1 MSFIW
6 HSLSGRLLFLTLA
19 FVMLAEIMIF
29 VPSSARFRH
38 DFLIEHLEKGR
49 IAALA
54 ATEARNGMP
63 SAPLQAQV
71 LAEAE
76 LYSVVLTHEGRRR
89 PILNRPMTAPVSA
102 TYYLDNA
109 SVGTLIVDA
118 MAAFARTEPRYI
130 RVVGSPSAGAM
141 DSVEVVLAEENLRA
155 ALFDYGERIFYLSLL
170 ISVFTASLVYLS
182 VNLFLL
188 RPIRRVIDG
197 IIRFREDPE
206 DASRV
211 LQPSGA
217 RGEIGLAEREL
228 AQTQQEV
235 LGALKQKSRLAA
247 LGEAVAK
254 INHDLRN
261 MLASSQL
268 LADRLETSKDPLVRR
283 VGPKL
288 IASLDRAIQLCQQT
302 LAYGK
307 AEERPPMLQPTPVAR
322 LAAEVRAALGY
333 ETDHEGVD
341 RRSAQRPAPG
351 EPMLN
356 GAETVAFA
364 PAPRKDAPQAANSA
378 APPPIEFVTRAPE
391 ELTVLC
397 DPQHMFR
404 ALLNLC
410 RNAQQAMEASGRG
423 GALAIEARRA
433 EDRVEIDVVDDG
445 PGLPEKARAHLFKA
459 FKGSVSRGGSGL
471 GLAIAAELARAH
483 GGALTLVASSDQ
495 GTRFRISLPDRPADL
510 AAAQTVRAAADALRP
525 EDAA

>member
-1 MSFIW
+1 MSLIW
-6 HSLSGRLLFLTLA
+6 HSLSGRLLFLTLV
-19 FVMLAEIMIF
+19 FVMIAEILIF

-38 DFLIEHLEKGR
+38 DFLYERLEKGR

-76 LYSVVLTHEGRRR
+76 LYSVVLTNDGRRR
-89 PILNRPMTAPVSA
+89 PILSRPMTGPVA
-102 TYYLDNA
+102 QTYNLNDM
-109 SVGTLIVDA
+109 SIWTRIVDA
-118 MAAFARTEPRYI
+118 MRAFFRTEPRYI
-130 RVVGSPSAGAM
+130 RVVGAPAAGLM
-141 DSVEVVLAEENLRA
+141 DSVEVVLHERILLTAMY
-155 ALFDYGERIFYLSLL
+155 DYGERIFVLSLI
-170 ISVFTASLVYLS
+170 ISVFTASLVYVS

-188 RPIRRVIDG
+188 RPIRRIIDG

-211 LQPSGA
+211 YKPSGA
-217 RGEIGLAEREL
+217 GGEIGLAEREL
-228 AQTQQEV
+228 AQTQTEV

-307 AEERPPMLQPTPVAR
+307 AEEQPPALEPTPVAR
-322 LAAEVRAALGY
+322 LAEEVRAALGF
-333 ETDHEGVD
+333 EGD
-341 RRSAQRPAPG
+341 DGRASAERPSSARPAPG
-351 EPMLN
+351 EPSLA
-356 GAETVAFA
+356 GAGAPQPAASPSAPIRFESRA
-364 PAPRKDAPQAANSA
+364 PADLVA
-378 APPPIEFVTRAPE
+378 V
-391 ELTVLC
+391 C
-397 DPQHMFR
+397 DPQQMFR
-404 ALLNLC
+404 ALHNLC
-410 RNAQQAMEASGRG
+410 RNAQQALEASGEG
-423 GALAIEARRA
+423 GALAIEARAADGRI
-433 EDRVEIDVVDDG
+433 EIDVVDDG
-445 PGLPEKARAHLFKA
+445 PGLPDRAREHLFKA

-483 GGALTLVASSDQ
+483 GGALSLVASDAS
-495 GTRFRISLPDRPADL
+495 GTRFRISLPDRRAEFGAAPA
-510 AAAQTVRAAADALRP
+510 ATRMAAQSLRP